1 MTYARTSQSSLTK
14 RTMKDAGFRIS
25 YEFFPPSSELG
36 AKALWKSL
44 KRLEQLDP
52 AFVSVTYG
60 AGGSTRKHTSDTVVR
75 MLKETS
81 LNVAAHLTCVDATK
95 EEVDSVI
102 REYWRAGVRNFVAL
116 RGDSKGGPSAGFKP
130 TTDGYQNAAELV
142 AGLKAFSNFDITV
155 AAYPEKHPM
164 SPDFAV
170 DIDMLKRK
178 VDNGATRAITQFFF
192 DNDMYEA
199 FVEKVRAAGIY
210 IPIVPG
216 ILPVHNFT
224 KVKNFASKCHTHI
237 PVWLEER
244 FEGLDNDPKL
254 SDLVASAV
262 ASEQVMDLV
271 ERGVEEFH
279 FYTMNKAE
287 LVHAICHQ
295 LGMRGDNS
303 GDSQQKAA

>member
-1 MTYARTSQSSLTK
+1 MSYARTSQSSLTK
-14 RTMKDAGFRIS
+14 RTMKDAHFRIS
-25 YEFFPPSSELG
+25 YEFFPPASEIG
-36 AKALWKSL
+36 AQALWRSL
-44 KRLEQLDP
+44 KRLEALDP
-52 AFVSVTYG
+52 TFVSVTYG
-60 AGGSTRKHTSDTVVR
+60 AGGTTRKHTRDTVVR
-75 MLKETS
+75 MLRETS

-102 REYWRAGVRNFVAL
+102 RDYWRAGVRNFVAL

-130 TTDGYQNAAELV
+130 TVDGYQNAAELV

-192 DNDMYEA
+192 DNDVYEA

-216 ILPVHNFT
+216 ILPIHNFT
-224 KVKNFASKCHTHI
+224 KVSNFASKCNTHV
-237 PVWLEER
+237 PVWLRER
-244 FEGLDNDPKL
+244 FEGLENDQKL

-271 ERGVEEFH
+271 ERGVEDFH
-279 FYTMNKAE
+279 FYTMNKAD
-287 LVHAICHQ
+287 LVHAVCHQ
-295 LGMRGDNS
+295 LGMRGDHH
-303 GDSQQKAA
+303 DDTHQQAA